1 MKYKPELSS
10 LISMAWVFSPVVDEA
25 VLLYTTCPNALST
38 LMVYFPPTSDPN
50 TTVALPAVGFGYTFV
65 LLGLE

>member
-1 MKYKPELSS
+1 
-10 LISMAWVFSPVVDEA
+10 VFSPVVDEA